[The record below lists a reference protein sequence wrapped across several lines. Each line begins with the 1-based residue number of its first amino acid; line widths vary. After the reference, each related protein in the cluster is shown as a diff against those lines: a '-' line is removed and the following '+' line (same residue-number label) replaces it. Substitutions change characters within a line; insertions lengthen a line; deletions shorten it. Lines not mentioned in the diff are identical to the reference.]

1 MCLRKLFCSHKY
13 LTGISAFYYKQTEIT
28 KDDYSYI
35 SVGYKEPIIELKCDK
50 CGKLIYLP
58 LMDMQQKRHQF
69 EIEVDTTLLEK
80 YEFFGGKEKVK
91 EREKVLKINKE
102 YTLEYKIET
111 KDGHIVQTGFTVDAP
126 TAYMIEQ
133 YWERWVEKRIFDF
146 HIFENGKEITKKV
159 NKFLGIEK
167 R

>member
-91 EREKVLKINKE
+91 EREKKC
-102 YTLEYKIET
+102 
-111 KDGHIVQTGFTVDAP
+111 
-126 TAYMIEQ
+126 
-133 YWERWVEKRIFDF
+133 
-146 HIFENGKEITKKV
+146 
-159 NKFLGIEK
+159 
-167 R
+167 